1 MIRPMVPDRDRPQ
14 LELTRAEQDGV
25 QVVELAGEV
34 DVDSVEELE
43 AALAGASAGDRPR
56 VCLDMSQLAF
66 IDSTGL
72 AAVIR
77 AHIAV
82 VEGGGAFAVVAG
94 PGAVRRTLETT
105 GLTDMLSV
113 VDDRGAALQDLA

>member
-1 MIRPMVPDRDRPQ
+1 MAPDHHRPQ
-14 LELTRAEQDGV
+14 LELAYAQRDGV
-25 QVVELAGEV
+25 QIVELAGEL
-34 DVDSVEELE
+34 DVDSVDELE
-43 AALAGASAGDRPR
+43 AALSAAAAETGAR
-56 VCLDMSQLAF
+56 VCLDMARLQF

-82 VEGGGAFAVVAG
+82 VEGGGAFSVVAG

-105 GLTDMLSV
+105 GLMEMLSV
-113 VDDRGAALQDLA
+113 VDDRDAALQDLA

>member
-1 MIRPMVPDRDRPQ
+1 MVPDRHRPQ
-14 LELTRAEQDGV
+14 LELALAEHDGV
-25 QVVELAGEV
+25 QIVALAGEL
-34 DVDSVEELE
+34 DVDSVDELA
-43 AALAGASAGDRPR
+43 AALGAVSEDAGAR
-56 VCLDMSQLAF
+56 VCLDLARLQF

-82 VEGGGAFAVVAG
+82 VEAGGAFSVVAG

-105 GLTDMLSV
+105 GLMEMLSV
-113 VDDRGAALQDLA
+113 ADDRDAALADLA

>member
-1 MIRPMVPDRDRPQ
+1 MVPDHDRPQ
-14 LELTRAEQDGV
+14 LELAHAEHDGV
-25 QVVELAGEV
+25 QIVELAGEL
-34 DVDSVEELE
+34 DVDSVDELE
-43 AALAGASAGDRPR
+43 AALAAASADARAR
-56 VCLDMSQLAF
+56 VCLDMSRLAF

-77 AHIAV
+77 AHIAT

-105 GLTDMLSV
+105 GLMEMLSV
-113 VDDRGAALQDLA
+113 VDDRDSALQDLA

>member
-1 MIRPMVPDRDRPQ
+1 MIRFMEPDRHRPQ
-14 LELTRAEQDGV
+14 LVLARLEHAGV
-25 QVVELAGEV
+25 QVVELAGEL
-34 DVDSVEELE
+34 DVDSVDELE
-43 AALAGASAGDRPR
+43 AALGAAADAPGPR
-56 VCLDMSQLAF
+56 VCLDMSRLAF

-77 AHIAV
+77 AHLAV
-82 VEGGGAFAVVAG
+82 VEAGGAFAVVAG

-105 GLTDMLSV
+105 GLMEMLSV